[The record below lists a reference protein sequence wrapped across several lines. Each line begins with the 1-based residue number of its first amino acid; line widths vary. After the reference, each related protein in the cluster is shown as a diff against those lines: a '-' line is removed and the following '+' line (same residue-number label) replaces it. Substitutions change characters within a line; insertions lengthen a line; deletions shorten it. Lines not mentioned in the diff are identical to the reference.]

1 MKKSI
6 LIIFKKLL
14 LFLIAFLQ
22 IGFLTTTANAASTK
36 PTVYIA
42 GDSTVATY
50 DPSVSSKVGW
60 GQVIP
65 TYFTSDLIFENH
77 AIGGRSSKSF
87 IDEGRLAE
95 ILKKI
100 KPNDYL
106 FIQFGHNDQKKNDPA
121 RYTEPYTTYKQY
133 LKQYIDGARAKKAIP
148 VLITPVARLNYKNG
162 KFNNDFVDYDAAMKQ
177 VAAKEKVKIIDLTT
191 KSINYFTSIGYNET
205 YKLFMISLDGT
216 DRTHF
221 TKQGGIQIAKL
232 VSQGVKENNLP
243 ISKYVK

>member
-1 MKKSI
+1 MKESI
-6 LIIFKKLL
+6 STILKR
-14 LFLIAFLQ
+14 LFLFLVAFSQ
-22 IGFLTTTANAASTK
+22 IGFLTITANAASTK

-50 DPSVSSKVGW
+50 KSSVSSKVGW

-65 TYFTSDLIFENH
+65 TCFTSDLIFENH
-77 AIGGRSSKSF
+77 ATSGRSSKSF
-87 IDEGRLAE
+87 INEGRLNE
-95 ILKKI
+95 ILNKI

-106 FIQFGHNDQKKNDPA
+106 FIQFGHNDQKKDDPT

-148 VLITPVARLNYKNG
+148 VLITPVARLNYKSGN
-162 KFNNDFVDYDAAMKQ
+162 FNNDFIEYDKAMKQ
-177 VAAKEKVKIIDLTT
+177 VAAENNVKLIDLTT
-191 KSINYFTSIGYNET
+191 KSINYYTSLGYDNT
-205 YKLFMISLDGT
+205 FKLFMISLDGA

-221 TKQGGIQIAKL
+221 TKQGATQIARL
-232 VSQGVKENNLP
+232 VAQGVKENNLP

>member
-6 LIIFKKLL
+6 STILKKLFI
-14 LFLIAFLQ
+14 FLIAFSQ
-22 IGFLTTTANAASTK
+22 IGLLGVTANAASTK
-36 PTVYIA
+36 VTVYIA

-65 TYFTSDLIFENH
+65 NYFTSDLNFENH

-87 IDEGRLAE
+87 INEGRLDE

-106 FIQFGHNDQKKNDPA
+106 FIQFGHNDQKKDDQT

-133 LKQYIDGARAKKAIP
+133 LKKYIDGARAKKAIP
-148 VLITPVARLNYKNG
+148 VLITPVARLNYKNN
-162 KFNNDFVDYDAAMKQ
+162 KFINDFVDYEKAMKQ
-177 VAAKEKVKIIDLTT
+177 LAAEENVKLIDLTT
-191 KSINYFTSIGYNET
+191 KSINYYTSIGYDNT

-221 TKQGGIQIAKL
+221 TKQGAPQIARL
-232 VSQGVKENNLP
+232 VSQGVKEAKLP

>member
-1 MKKSI
+1 MKN
-6 LIIFKKLL
+6 LRKLFIVL
-14 LFLIAFLQ
+14 VAFLQ
-22 IGFLTTTANAASTK
+22 VGLLSNTANATTIK

-50 DPSVSSKVGW
+50 NPSVSSKVGW

-65 TYFTSDLIFENH
+65 TLFTSDLAFENH

-87 IDEGRLAE
+87 IDEGRLDA

-106 FIQFGHNDQKKNDPA
+106 FIQFGHNDQKKNDPT

-133 LKQYIDGARAKKAIP
+133 LKKYIDGAKAKKAIP
-148 VLITPVARLNYKNG
+148 VLVTPVARLNYKNG
-162 KFNNDFVDYDAAMKQ
+162 KFINDFVDYDKGMKQ
-177 VAAKEKVKIIDLTT
+177 VAAENNVKLIDLTT
-191 KSINYFTSIGYNET
+191 KSLNYYTSIGYNNT
-205 YKLFMISLDGT
+205 YKLFMISLDGS

-221 TKQGGIQIAKL
+221 TKQGAIQIARL
-232 VSQGVKENNLP
+232 VSKGVKESNLP
-243 ISKYVK
+243 ISRYVK